1 MAEDVEQETCT
12 RVARIVIERHI
23 NEHGQ
28 HMVSHAVDEAGQPL
42 DPIVFAGLLELAKVR
57 HLGLG
62 CRG

>member
-1 MAEDVEQETCT
+1 MSDCT

-23 NEHGQ
+23 NAHGQ
-28 HMVSHAVDEAGQPL
+28 HMTSSAVDEAGEPL
-42 DPIVFAGLLELAKVR
+42 DPVTFAGMMELAKNH